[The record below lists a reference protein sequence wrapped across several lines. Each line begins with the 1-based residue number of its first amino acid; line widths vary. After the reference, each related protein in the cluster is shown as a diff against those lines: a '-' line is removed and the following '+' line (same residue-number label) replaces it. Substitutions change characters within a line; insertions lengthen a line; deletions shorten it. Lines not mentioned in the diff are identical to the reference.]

1 MGLIPQGL
9 LCACLKI
16 RASGKQLE
24 NEVLRAQITPCQSP
38 LHKPHLHRADTESL
52 QWHQGKPL
60 ICVLWEHYLCLSSQ
74 GALAQIF
81 LPSCSLS
88 LQETSKTPQHLQP
101 QPYMGHLL
109 TSLQSSRDSLALRCC
124 QNPQK
129 YAKPGSV
136 ESVFDSLLS
145 QGCCL
150 PWPWSLCPASSV
162 LFLWGELR
170 GLGRREWGRHLSEN
184 RHRGHFAHGDIFT
197 HRENETFLSRKALRV
212 ETLLALGIKS

>member
-60 ICVLWEHYLCLSSQ
+60 ICVLWEHCLCLSSQ

-109 TSLQSSRDSLALRCC
+109 TSLQSSRDSLALRCG

-136 ESVFDSLLS
+136 EEILWRV
-145 QGCCL
+145 CL
-150 PWPWSLCPASSV
+150 TPSFPRDAACHGPGLRVLHPLYCSFGVSSEG
-162 LFLWGELR
+162 WGEGNGADTCLKT
-170 GLGRREWGRHLSEN
+170 GTE
-184 RHRGHFAHGDIFT
+184 DILLMG
-197 HRENETFLSRKALRV
+197 TFLLTGKTRPFCQEKL
-212 ETLLALGIKS
+212 